1 MTGRTFTK
9 VYATEAKR
17 ETAQRNH
24 EWLSRHAGPMALP
37 PITGSRSRKLTL
49 AWVDGRYAEPRDLE
63 RVARHLGS
71 CHAAAWGNS
80 LHKARL
86 TTAFVSDG
94 QVLAGFVG
102 PRAAALCRR
111 FREGHVTSARALDAA
126 LALVHRAA
134 GCPVAFYKDTN
145 PRNILI
151 TPSGPPVTI
160 DTDDLT
166 LAPFGYDLA
175 KLVVT
180 LSMTHGP
187 LPVDLVERALTA
199 YNSAAA
205 AHHQQL
211 GRTTLTRFM
220 EYAELHG
227 ILTAPYLGR
236 GGYRW
241 PWTRVRPT
249 PRRPA
254 CT

>member
-9 VYATEAKR
+9 PYATEAER
-17 ETAQRNH
+17 VTAQRNH

-37 PITGSRSRKLTL
+37 PITGSGLRELRF
-49 AWVDGRYAEPRDLE
+49 AWADGRHAEPCDLE

-71 CHAAAWGNS
+71 CHEAAWRSS

-86 TTAFVSDG
+86 ATAHVSDG
-94 QVLAGFVG
+94 HVIAGFVG
-102 PRAAALCRR
+102 PRTSALCQR
-111 FREGHVTSARALDAA
+111 FREGHIASAQALDAA
-126 LALVHRAA
+126 LTLLRRTADR
-134 GCPVAFYKDTN
+134 PVAFYKDTN

-151 TPSGPPVTI
+151 ALSGPPVTI

-180 LSMTHGP
+180 LSMTYGS
-187 LPVDLVERALTA
+187 LPIEQIDRALTA
-199 YNSAAA
+199 YNLAAA
-205 AHHQQL
+205 AHHAQL
-211 GRTTLTRFM
+211 GQTTLTQLM

-227 ILTAPYLGR
+227 TLTAPYLGR

-249 PRRPA
+249 TTPRRR
-254 CT
+254 T

>member
-1 MTGRTFTK
+1 M
-9 VYATEAKR
+9 KR
-17 ETAQRNH
+17 AAAQRNH
-24 EWLSRHAGPMALP
+24 EWLSRHAGPMTLPALIGARP
-37 PITGSRSRKLTL
+37 RALTL
-49 AWVDGRYAEPRDLE
+49 AWADGRHVEPRDLE

-71 CHAAAWGNS
+71 CHEAAWRSS
-80 LHKARL
+80 LHTARL
-86 TTAFVSDG
+86 TTAHVGNDHVVADFVS
-94 QVLAGFVG
+94 L
-102 PRAAALCRR
+102 RAAALRRR
-111 FREGHVTSARALDAA
+111 FRSGYLASARTLDAT
-126 LALVHRAA
+126 LTLLHRTTDRPA
-134 GCPVAFYKDTN
+134 AFYKDTN

-151 TPSGPPVTI
+151 TASGPPVTV

-180 LSMTHGP
+180 LSMTYGP
-187 LPVDLVERALTA
+187 LPVALIDQALTA

-205 AHHQQL
+205 EHHSQL
-211 GRTTLTRFM
+211 GQTTLTQLM

-236 GGYRW
+236 GGYRQ

-249 PRRPA
+249 PTPRRLT